1 MGQFSKLVIKRL
13 DEWAGIVYNGSMKTT
28 NNVKSLGVPSE
39 VHAKA
44 KRLADLYNLRMW
56 QVIDRSLDSY
66 ALLKSINNG
75 ADKDGQS

>member
-1 MGQFSKLVIKRL
+1 MYNLAMNKNTKLKMTGNQQNI
-13 DEWAGIVYNGSMKTT
+13 
-28 NNVKSLGVPSE
+28 GVPSE